1 MSRILEKSCPTFM
14 MGQRRL
20 IAKTATIQDDK
31 VERKMG
37 KEARKEERREIVKE
51 ITKGYFADLREFREN
66 GGKRFFALGRPIE
79 LKDSL
84 PFPDLKARNLAKKE
98 VDLQKVFP
106 GHVTLLLLWFRGFG
120 EIMCDKY
127 RLPFVKSFKCE
138 PKAQCYEVN
147 VVDGLFFKPFSKW
160 FERNLRAQRPV
171 ERHNNYLCFSGNAKS
186 IKERFLENTIVGH
199 AFLVDGNGLVRWKA
213 HANPTDE
220 EIKFMLDCSK
230 LMLKD
235 TYNHAGSN
243 NNVTSNSR

>member
-1 MSRILEKSCPTFM
+1 MAGILSRILEKSCPTFI

-20 IAKTATIQDDK
+20 IAKTAAIQDDK

-51 ITKGYFADLREFREN
+51 ITKGYFADLREFRKN
-66 GGKRFFALGRPIE
+66 GGKRFFALGRPSE

-120 EIMCDKY
+120 
-127 RLPFVKSFKCE
+127 
-138 PKAQCYEVN
+138 EVN

-243 NNVTSNSR
+243 YVTSNSR

>member
-1 MSRILEKSCPTFM
+1 MAGILSRILEKSCPTFI

-20 IAKTATIQDDK
+20 ITKTAAIQDDK

-51 ITKGYFADLREFREN
+51 ITKGYFADLREFRKN
-66 GGKRFFALGRPIE
+66 GGKRFFALGRPSE

-171 ERHNNYLCFSGNAKS
+171 ERHNERHAKDLNCCNHS
-186 IKERFLENTIVGH
+186 KIQYNCTISSEQIVIQVETGFTERFLFT
-199 AFLVDGNGLVRWKA
+199 
-213 HANPTDE
+213 
-220 EIKFMLDCSK
+220 
-230 LMLKD
+230 
-235 TYNHAGSN
+235 
-243 NNVTSNSR
+243 